1 MVKKK
6 EEVINIGIL
15 QTITNAFNRIL
26 PGNRTDNQ
34 NLLYNHY
41 LNQYGWVEHTN
52 HNKRLGNYQVYYQ
65 AGKNT
70 FVSAAINAYYTQLL
84 TNGFTIKNPN
94 LESVDLY
101 KVKYLEGLFNAP
113 EGLGSNIRYAQ
124 FLRQIVDSYLLVG
137 DAFVEISYDKL
148 FDENEIINGFKFI
161 PPELIRWYDDT
172 EQYGFVNNE
181 DLRFEQNDLIHI
193 FDPPIRRDN
202 KFGDSRIDTIGLA
215 LSLLFESL
223 KYNKDFFKSGGID
236 PNAIVS
242 FDKEMTNSDFMN
254 EVSRLSAQAK
264 QNRRG
269 TLALKGGTIQTISN
283 NLKDADFTNLILLS
297 RNIILNGFN
306 VPPSLAGIVETANL
320 SANTID
326 SEMRLF
332 KPFVGAVAETI
343 EGAFNQALGR
353 NGFSEVFEFNPIDLT
368 DKLEEMNIRRMELE
382 TGLKTINEIRND
394 MGLDVVS
401 WGDQPLNYNPNN
413 SDDVPEPDTGDEKLD
428 EAFRLIRNAETNM
441 YRQFNYGEML

>member
-1 MVKKK
+1 M
-6 EEVINIGIL
+6 INIGIL
-15 QTITNAFNRIL
+15 QTITNAWKKIL
-26 PGNRTDNQ
+26 PGNRSDNQ
-34 NLLYNHY
+34 NLLYNRFID
-41 LNQYGWVEHTN
+41 QYRWIENTN
-52 HNKRLGNYQVYYQ
+52 NNNKQLGDYQVYYQ

-84 TNGFTIKNPN
+84 TNCFTIKNPN
-94 LESVDLY
+94 LESIDLY
-101 KVKYLEGLFNAP
+101 KTKYLEGLFNAP

-124 FLRQIVDSYLLVG
+124 FLRQIVNSYLLVG
-137 DAFVEISYDKL
+137 DAFIEISYDKI

-181 DLRFEQNDLIHI
+181 DLRFEPNDLIHI
-193 FDPPIRRDN
+193 YDPPIRRDN

-242 FDKEMTNSDFMN
+242 FDKEMTNSDFIS

-264 QNRRG
+264 QDRRG
-269 TLALKGGTIQTISN
+269 TLALKGGTIQTITSN
-283 NLKDADFTNLILLS
+283 MKDADFSNLILLS

-401 WGDQPLNYNPNN
+401 WGDQPLNMVNESEPA
-413 SDDVPEPDTGDEKLD
+413 PEVDTGDQELD
-428 EAFRLIRNAETNM
+428 NAFNLIRSAETDVYNS
-441 YRQFNYGEML
+441 YDYLNGRLL

>member
-1 MVKKK
+1 M
-6 EEVINIGIL
+6 INIGIL
-15 QTITNAFNRIL
+15 QTITNAWKRIL

-34 NLLYNHY
+34 NLLYNY
-41 LNQYGWVEHTN
+41 ILNQYRWVEHTN
-52 HNKRLGNYQVYYQ
+52 QNKGLNNFPVYYS
-65 AGKNT
+65 AGKNA

-101 KVKYLEGLFNAP
+101 KTKYLEGLFNAP

-137 DAFVEISYDKL
+137 DAFVEISYDNVM
-148 FDENEIINGFKFI
+148 DNSVINGFKFI

-181 DLRFEQNDLIHI
+181 DLRFEPNDLIHI
-193 FDPPIRRDN
+193 YDPPIRRDN

-242 FDKEMTNSDFMN
+242 FDKEMTNSDFIN

-264 QNRRG
+264 ENPRG
-269 TLALKGGTIQTISN
+269 TLALKGGTIQTITSN
-283 NLKDADFTNLILLS
+283 MKDADFTNLITLS

-382 TGLKTINEIRND
+382 TGLKTINEIRQD
-394 MGLDVVS
+394 MGLDVVPY
-401 WGDQPLNYNPNN
+401 GDKPLGLQANEPV
-413 SDDVPEPDTGDEKLD
+413 DEPEIDTGNPEIDN
-428 EAFRLIRNAETNM
+428 AFNLIRSAESNI
-441 YRQFNYGEML
+441 YRQFDYMNGEML

>member
-1 MVKKK
+1 M
-6 EEVINIGIL
+6 
-15 QTITNAFNRIL
+15 
-26 PGNRTDNQ
+26 
-34 NLLYNHY
+34 
-41 LNQYGWVEHTN
+41 EHTN
-52 HNKRLGNYQVYYQ
+52 QNKRLENFPVYYS
-65 AGKNT
+65 AGKNA
-70 FVSAAINAYYTQLL
+70 FVSASINAYYTQLL

-94 LESVDLY
+94 LESIDLY
-101 KVKYLEGLFNAP
+101 KTKYLEGLFNSP
-113 EGLGSNIRYAQ
+113 EGLNSNIRYAQ
-124 FLRQIVDSYLLVG
+124 FLRQIVDSYLLTG
-137 DAFVEISYDKL
+137 DTFVEISYDNVM
-148 FDENEIINGFKFI
+148 DNSVINGFKFI

-172 EQYGFVNNE
+172 CQYGFVNNE
-181 DLRFEQNDLIHI
+181 DLRFEDNELIHI

-242 FDKEMTNSDFMN
+242 FDKEMTNTDFMN

-269 TLALKGGTIQTISN
+269 TLALKGGTIQTITSN
-283 NLKDADFTNLILLS
+283 MKDADFTNLITLS

-306 VPPSLAGIVETANL
+306 VPPSLAGIVETSNL

-394 MGLDVVS
+394 MGLDVVK

-413 SDDVPEPDTGDEKLD
+413 SDEAPEPDTGDEKLD
-428 EAFRLIRNAETNM
+428 EAFQLIRKAETNV
-441 YRQFNYGEML
+441 YRQFDYMNGERL

>member
-1 MVKKK
+1 M
-6 EEVINIGIL
+6 INIGIL
-15 QTITNAFNRIL
+15 QTITNAWKKIL

-41 LNQYGWVEHTN
+41 LNQYRWVEHTN

-65 AGKNT
+65 AGRNT

-101 KVKYLEGLFNAP
+101 KTKYIEGLFNSP

-124 FLRQIVDSYLLVG
+124 FLRQIVNSYLLVG
-137 DAFVEISYDKL
+137 DAFIEISYDKI

-161 PPELIRWYDDT
+161 PPELVRWYEDT
-172 EQYGFVNNE
+172 EQFGFVNNE
-181 DLRFEQNDLIHI
+181 KLRFEQNDLIHI

-242 FDKEMTNSDFMN
+242 FDKEMTNSDFIG

-264 QNRRG
+264 ENRRG

-283 NLKDADFTNLILLS
+283 NLKDADFTNLITLS
-297 RNIILNGFN
+297 RNIILQGFS
-306 VPPSLAGIVETANL
+306 VPPSLVGIVETSNL

-326 SEMRLF
+326 SEMRVF
-332 KPFVGAVAETI
+332 KPYVSAVAETI
-343 EGAFNQALGR
+343 EGAFNSALKR
-353 NGFSEVFEFNPIDLT
+353 NGFDEVFEFNPIDLT
-368 DKLEEMNIRRMELE
+368 DKMEEANIRRVELE
-382 TGLKTINEIRND
+382 CGIRTVNEVRQE
-394 MGLDVVS
+394 MGLEPVPY
-401 WGDQPLNYNPNN
+401 GDKPLGLQANEPV
-413 SDDVPEPDTGDEKLD
+413 DEPEIDTGNAEIDNALS
-428 EAFRLIRNAETNM
+428 LIRDTETNM
-441 YRQFNYGEML
+441 YRQFDYLNGGLR

>member
-1 MVKKK
+1 MN
-6 EEVINIGIL
+6 INIRN
-15 QTITNAFNRIL
+15 TIKNAFNRIL
-26 PGNRTDNQ
+26 PGNRTDSQ
-34 NLLYNHY
+34 NLLYNY
-41 LNQYGWVEHTN
+41 FLNQYGWVEHTN
-52 HNKRLGNYQVYYQ
+52 QNKRLENFPVYYS
-65 AGKNT
+65 AGKNA
-70 FVSAAINAYYTQLL
+70 FVSASINAYYTQLL
-84 TNGFTIKNPN
+84 NNGFTIKNPN

-101 KVKYLEGLFNAP
+101 KTKYLEGLFNAP

-124 FLRQIVDSYLLVG
+124 FLRQIVDSYLLTG
-137 DAFVEISYDKL
+137 DTFVENSYDNVM
-148 FDENEIINGFKFI
+148 DNSVINGFKFI

-172 EQYGFVNNE
+172 GQYGFVNNE
-181 DLRFEQNDLIHI
+181 DLRFEPNELIHI
-193 FDPPIRRDN
+193 YDPPIRRDN

-242 FDKEMTNSDFMN
+242 FDKEMTNTDFMN

-269 TLALKGGTIQTISN
+269 TLALKGGTIQTITSN
-283 NLKDADFTNLILLS
+283 MKDADFTNLIQLS

-394 MGLDVVS
+394 MGLEPVPY
-401 WGDQPLNYNPNN
+401 GDKPLGLQANELV
-413 SDDVPEPDTGDEKLD
+413 DEPEIDTGDEELD
-428 EAFRLIRNAETNM
+428 NAFNLIRSAETNL
-441 YRQFNYGEML
+441 YKSYDYLNGGLYD

>member
-1 MVKKK
+1 LYDYFVNQYSW
-6 EEVINIGIL
+6 VQN
-15 QTITNAFNRIL
+15 T
-26 PGNRTDNQ
+26 NQ
-34 NLLYNHY
+34 NK
-41 LNQYGWVEHTN
+41 Q
-52 HNKRLGNYQVYYQ
+52 LGNYQVYYQ

-70 FVSAAINAYYTQLL
+70 YVNDAINAYFTQLL

-94 LESVDLY
+94 LESIDLY
-101 KVKYLEGLFNAP
+101 KTKYLEGLFNAP
-113 EGLGSNIRYAQ
+113 EGLQSNIRYSQ
-124 FLRQIVDSYLLVG
+124 FLRQIVNSYLLVG
-137 DAFVEISYDKL
+137 DAFIEISYDNVL
-148 FDENEIINGFKFI
+148 DNEIINGFKFI

-172 EQYGFVNNE
+172 SQYGFVNNE
-181 DLRFEQNDLIHI
+181 NLRFEPGDLVHI
-193 FDPPIRRDN
+193 YDPPIRIDN

-242 FDKEMTNSDFMN
+242 FDKEMTNTDFMN

-283 NLKDADFTNLILLS
+283 LKDADFSNLIVLS
-297 RNIILNGFN
+297 RNIILNGYN

-326 SEMRLF
+326 SEMRVF
-332 KPFVGAVAETI
+332 KPFVGALAETV
-343 EGAFNQALGR
+343 EGAFNQVLGR

-368 DKLEEMNIRRMELE
+368 DKLEEMNIRKMELE
-382 TGLKTINEIRND
+382 TGLKSINEIRQEI
-394 MGLDVVS
+394 GLEPVY
-401 WGDQPLNYNPNN
+401 WGDKPLGLMDN
-413 SDDVPEPDTGDEKLD
+413 SEPAPEIDTGDKTLD
-428 EAFRLIRNAETNM
+428 EAFNLIRQAETDV
-441 YRQFNYGEML
+441 YRTYDYLNGGLYG

>member
-1 MVKKK
+1 M
-6 EEVINIGIL
+6 INIGIL
-15 QTITNAFNRIL
+15 QTIKNSINQIL
-26 PGNRTDNQ
+26 PGNRTDSQ
-34 NLLYNHY
+34 NLLYNHF

-52 HNKRLGNYQVYYQ
+52 YNKRLDKFPVYYQ
-65 AGKNT
+65 AGKNA

-101 KVKYLEGLFNAP
+101 KTKYLEGLFNSP

-137 DAFVEISYDKL
+137 DAFVEISYDNVM
-148 FDENEIINGFKFI
+148 DNSVINGFKFI

-172 EQYGFVNNE
+172 SQYGFVNNE
-181 DLRFEQNDLIHI
+181 DLRFEPNELIHI
-193 FDPPIRRDN
+193 YNPPIRRDN

-242 FDKEMTNSDFMN
+242 FDKEMTNTDFMN

-264 QNRRG
+264 SNRRG
-269 TLALKGGTIQTISN
+269 TLALKGGTIQTITSN
-283 NLKDADFTNLILLS
+283 MKDADFTNLITLS

-382 TGLKTINEIRND
+382 TGLKTINEIRQD

-401 WGDQPLNYNPNN
+401 WGDQPLNYNPSNV
-413 SDDVPEPDTGDEKLD
+413 DEAPEVDTGNTELD
-428 EAFRLIRNAETNM
+428 EAFNLIRSAETDV
-441 YRQFNYGEML
+441 YRQFDYRNGGLR

>member
-1 MVKKK
+1 MIKIEIV
-6 EEVINIGIL
+6 
-15 QTITNAFNRIL
+15 QTIKNAWNRIL
-26 PGNRTDNQ
+26 PGNRSDSQ
-34 NLLYNHY
+34 NLLYNRFID
-41 LNQYGWVEHTN
+41 QYRWVENTN
-52 HNKRLGNYQVYYQ
+52 QNKQLGNYQVYYQ

-70 FVSAAINAYYTQLL
+70 FVNAAINAYYTQLL

-94 LESVDLY
+94 LESVDVY
-101 KVKYLEGLFNAP
+101 KTKYLEGLFNSP
-113 EGLGSNIRYAQ
+113 EGLNSNIKYAQ
-124 FLRQIVDSYLLVG
+124 FLRQIVNSYLLVG
-137 DAFVEISYDKL
+137 DAFIEISYDKI
-148 FDENEIINGFKFI
+148 FDDNEIINGFKFI
-161 PPELIRWYDDT
+161 PPELIRYFEDT
-172 EQYGFVNNE
+172 EQYGFINNE
-181 DLRFEQNDLIHI
+181 DLRFEPRDLIHI
-193 FDPPIRRDN
+193 YDPPIRRDN

-223 KYNKDFFKSGGID
+223 RYNKDFFKSGGID

-242 FDKEMTNSDFMN
+242 FDKEMTNTDFMN

-264 QNRRG
+264 QDRRG

-283 NLKDADFTNLILLS
+283 LRDADFTNLIVLS
-297 RNIILNGFN
+297 RNIILNGYN

-332 KPFVGAVAETI
+332 KPFVGAVGETI

-382 TGLKTINEIRND
+382 TGLKTINEIRQD
-394 MGLDVVS
+394 IGLEVVP
-401 WGDQPLNYNPNN
+401 WGDKPIGLINESQPT
-413 SDDVPEPDTGDEKLD
+413 PEIDTGNAEIDNALS
-428 EAFRLIRNAETNM
+428 LIRDAETDI
-441 YRQFNYGEML
+441 YRQYSYMGEDLL

>member
-1 MVKKK
+1 M
-6 EEVINIGIL
+6 
-15 QTITNAFNRIL
+15 
-26 PGNRTDNQ
+26 
-34 NLLYNHY
+34 
-41 LNQYGWVEHTN
+41 EHTN
-52 HNKRLGNYQVYYQ
+52 QNKRLENFPVYYS
-65 AGKNT
+65 AGKNA

-94 LESVDLY
+94 LESIDLY

-124 FLRQIVDSYLLVG
+124 FLRQIVDSYLLTG
-137 DAFVEISYDKL
+137 DTFIEISYDNVM
-148 FDENEIINGFKFI
+148 DNSVINGFKFI

-172 EQYGFVNNE
+172 SQYGFVNNE
-181 DLRFEQNDLIHI
+181 DLRFEPNELIHI
-193 FDPPIRRDN
+193 YDPPIRRDN

-242 FDKEMTNSDFMN
+242 FDKEMTNTDFMN

-264 QNRRG
+264 TNRRG

-283 NLKDADFTNLILLS
+283 NLKDADFTNLMLLS

-401 WGDQPLNYNPNN
+401 WGDQPLNYNSNN
-413 SDDVPEPDTGDEKLD
+413 VDEAPEPDTGDEKLD
-428 EAFRLIRNAETNM
+428 EALKLVRSAETNI
-441 YRQFNYGEML
+441 YRQFDYMNGEKL